1 MPKDSKKKTEAVEV
15 TVVPHTEVAS
25 VESFITK
32 GIESNVSVETME
44 RLFALRKEVK
54 AEMAKEAFTQA
65 MSKFQ
70 AECPIIEKKKIV
82 YEKNSDKVRYK
93 FAPLD
98 SIVLQVKEALGRN
111 GLSYS
116 FDEEKTDKS
125 VKAICMITHILG
137 HSKTS
142 SFEIPIG
149 EEQYMSD
156 PQKHGARITF
166 AKRYAFLNALGI
178 LTGDEDTDAQET
190 KKAPKPKSVKPQI
203 MASLRALG
211 VKEITREGVA
221 AEVQRLTNIEL
232 SDDEIILE
240 EIAAR
245 LALLVDERESAV

>member
-1 MPKDSKKKTEAVEV
+1 MAKGSKKTEAVEV
-15 TVVPHTEVAS
+15 AVVQPTEVAS

-82 YEKNSDKVRYK
+82 LDKNGSVRYK

-116 FDEEKTDKS
+116 FDEEKTDKT

-178 LTGDEDTDAQET
+178 LTGDEDTDARED
-190 KKAPKPKSVKPQI
+190 KKTPKPKSVKTQI
-203 MASLRALG
+203 MASLKALG
-211 VKEITREGVA
+211 VKETTREGVA
-221 AEVQRLTNIEL
+221 TAVQRLTGIEL
-232 SDDEIILE
+232 SDEDVILE
-240 EIAAR
+240 EVASR
-245 LALLVDERESAV
+245 LSILVEERESAV